1 MLLGGGSDGVR
12 VQTVSWQ
19 ARKTGAVI
27 MGADSACLSV
37 RLAAKAA
44 SLLGPSIVERE
55 AVCVLRG
62 CKDLRIFITSYV
74 FIYSMY

>member
-1 MLLGGGSDGVR
+1 MLLGGGSGGVR

-27 MGADSACLSV
+27 MGADSTCLSV
-37 RLAAKAA
+37 RLAAKAP
-44 SLLGPSIVERE
+44 SLLSPSVVEGE

-62 CKDLRIFITSYV
+62 CKDLRIFITSYIY
-74 FIYSMY
+74 IYSMS